1 MGEYSKTRTIVLIS
15 IFVASIIF
23 EIIMVPYM
31 NSYFDSSYKVI
42 IAAVITY
49 ILFLYIVVFGG
60 IGIYC
65 LVLCIITKE
74 KNLAFSLWLIL
85 ISVIIGL
92 GMYCFFSRDITSIIA
107 ECVCILMSSICLL
120 ISIKSM
126 KKE

>member
-74 KNLAFSLWLIL
+74 KNIAFSLWLIL

-92 GMYCFFSRDITSIIA
+92 GMYCFFSRGITSIIA
-107 ECVCILMSSICLL
+107 ECVCILMSSVCLL
-120 ISIKSM
+120 ISIKSI
-126 KKE
+126 KK

>member
-23 EIIMVPYM
+23 EIIMVTYM

-92 GMYCFFSRDITSIIA
+92 GMYCFFSRSITSIIA
-107 ECVCILMSSICLL
+107 ECVCILMSSVCLL

-126 KKE
+126 KK

>member
-107 ECVCILMSSICLL
+107 ECVGILMSSICLL

-126 KKE
+126 KK